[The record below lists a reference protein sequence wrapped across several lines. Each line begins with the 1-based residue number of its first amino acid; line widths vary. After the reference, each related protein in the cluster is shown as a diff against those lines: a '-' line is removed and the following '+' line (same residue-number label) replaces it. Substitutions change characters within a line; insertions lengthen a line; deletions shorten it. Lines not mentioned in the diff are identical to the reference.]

1 MGAHGRRGLTAKI
14 DLFDRLWYALSP
26 IAGHMLIV
34 AAAIILLFNGER
46 GLVVLAIGTVFLL
59 LASVRSAW
67 EITSGAVM
75 RSGSQ

>member
-1 MGAHGRRGLTAKI
+1 
-14 DLFDRLWYALSP
+14 
-26 IAGHMLIV
+26 MLIV

-59 LASVRSAW
+59 LASVRNAW
-67 EITSGAVM
+67 DITSWAVM